1 MLGAR
6 NNAAI
11 LKVED
16 MSRIYWLLLFF
27 GVMFSACGGLL
38 LKMGAVEINYGQ
50 TLIQLS
56 WQLIRNWKIILG
68 IFFYVIP
75 VFIWIFMLKKLP
87 LSTMQPLFALI
98 YVVTPLLAMIF
109 LNEQV
114 SLIRWSGIAIIILG
128 ITVFA
133 HG

>member
-1 MLGAR
+1 
-6 NNAAI
+6 
-11 LKVED
+11 
-16 MSRIYWLLLFF
+16 MSQFYWLLLII
-27 GVMFSACGGLL
+27 GVLLSACGSLL
-38 LKMGAVEINYGQ
+38 LKMGAVEINYSQ
-50 TLIQLS
+50 ALIKLLLQLS
-56 WQLIRNWKIILG
+56 RNWKIILG
-68 IFFYVIP
+68 IFSYAIP

-114 SLIRWSGIAIIILG
+114 SLIRWCGIAIIIFG
-128 ITVFA
+128 ISVFA